1 MKKHF
6 IVFGIIAIFSS
17 IFATSCGDFGDDD
30 SNYPENYE
38 KVAGW
43 YHGQMC
49 VGLPEGDTLIDVDI
63 TIDRYLTITPMPMHL
78 LLDSIVDVDRE
89 STLAK
94 QLANTVYYTNYSVSP
109 TEQKDGVYRTMI
121 NIPSSPSDFVI
132 YIKNWGHSVRLYHA
146 PVGESFIKTE
156 GGYARLYIYLK
167 TTNAYLDNNKVE
179 KYREIPLKIEGAR
192 QIHVGDI

>member
-6 IVFGIIAIFSS
+6 IILGIIAIFSS

-38 KVAGW
+38 QVAGV
-43 YHGQMC
+43 YSGQMS
-49 VGLPEGDTLIDVDI
+49 VGLPEGDTLIDVLI
-63 TIDRYLTITPMPMHL
+63 SIERYLTINPMPMHL
-78 LLDSIVDVDRE
+78 LLDSIIDVEQE

-94 QLANTVYYTNYSVSP
+94 QLANTMYYTNYSVNP
-109 TEQKDGVYRTMI
+109 TEQKDGKYREVI

-146 PVGESFIKTE
+146 PDGESYVEKE
-156 GGYARLYIYLK
+156 NGNPRLYINLK

-179 KYREIPLKIEGAR
+179 KYREIPLKIKGAR
-192 QIHVGDI
+192 YIYR

>member
-6 IVFGIIAIFSS
+6 IVFGIIAIFSA

-43 YHGQMC
+43 YVGQMS
-49 VGLPEGDTLIDVDI
+49 VGLPEGDTLIDVGI
-63 TIDRYLTITPMPMHL
+63 SIDRYLSITPMPMHL
-78 LLDSIVDVDRE
+78 LLDSIVDIDRE

-94 QLANTVYYTNYSVSP
+94 QLANTMYYTNYSVNLP
-109 TEQKDGVYRTMI
+109 APNDDKYRRVI

-146 PVGESFIKTE
+146 PDGESYVQTE
-156 GGYARLYIYLK
+156 GGNARLYIYLK

-179 KYREIPLKIEGAR
+179 KYREIPLKIEGAKF
-192 QIHVGDI
+192 IPE